1 MHGIAV
7 GVWVALAAGG
17 CQELPGEGGTARI
30 EGSVEIERRV
40 VVTNPVSAVDVVPG
54 ADVDVFITYG
64 DRVGPDDRVW
74 TNPEGR
80 FAFEG
85 LRPGTYTLYVYSA
98 DTVGG
103 TAQPDV
109 AVKRTVEIERQGAEV
124 DAGVIRVVDAW

>member
-1 MHGIAV
+1 MAV
-7 GVWVALAAGG
+7 LAFIG
-17 CQELPGEGGTARI
+17 CRELPGEGGTARI
-30 EGSVEIERRV
+30 EGSGEVERRV
-40 VVTNPVSAVDVVPG
+40 VVTTPARVVDVVPG

-109 AVKRTVEIERQGAEV
+109 AVMRTVEIEKPGAEV
-124 DAGVIRVVDAW
+124 DAGVIRVYDAW